1 MATDLSATIGQAAL
15 GNADFI
21 ALHARSRPASP
32 ALVDAESRRNL
43 TYAQLD
49 RAIASAVTVLLGLGA
64 AEGSRVAI
72 LSRNRFEILILHF
85 ACARVGA
92 ILVPLN
98 WRLSPVELESILLD
112 CAPDVLVSDGVA
124 AAEVPAGCTAVDLET
139 LSMLIRDAEEA
150 PGRHSDPDLP
160 SLMLYTSGTSGWPK
174 GAMLSER
181 NLLATALNFTVLGQ
195 VTPNSVFLAD
205 APMFHVIGLVTNFR
219 PALLMGG
226 TVVVSSGFD
235 PLTTLARLA
244 DEELLISH
252 YFCVPQMADMLRAS
266 PAFDP
271 KGLRS
276 LVAIFTGGAPHPAAS
291 IRQWLD
297 DGITIAD
304 GYGMT
309 EAGTVLGM
317 PLDREVIARK
327 AGSAGLLPPTIRHR
341 IVDEQDRPCA
351 PGEVGE
357 LLLSGDNITGGYWN
371 RPEETAKAFTDDGF
385 FRTGDLVRSDQDG
398 FFYLVD
404 RKKDM
409 FISGGENVYPAE
421 VEAALREHPDI
432 AEACVVGMPDAQWG
446 EVGHAVLVLRPGASM
461 DEGAI
466 RAHCEQRLA
475 RYKLPKK
482 ILALDQLP
490 RTGSGKVIKS
500 ELQKRL
506 LEES

>member
-1 MATDLSATIGQAAL
+1 MATDFAEATGQ
-15 GNADFI
+15 GPGRNADFI
-21 ALHARSRPASP
+21 ALHARSRPAFP
-32 ALVDAESRRNL
+32 ALVDAESRRSL
-43 TYAQLD
+43 TYAELD
-49 RAIASAVTVLLGLGA
+49 RAIASAVTVLVGLGA
-64 AEGSRVAI
+64 TEGSRVAT
-72 LSRNRFEILILHF
+72 LSRNRPEILILHF
-85 ACARVGA
+85 ACARMGA

-98 WRLSPVELESILLD
+98 WRLSRVELEAILLD

-124 AAEVPAGCTAVDLET
+124 AAEAPSGCVALDLET
-139 LSMLIRDAEEA
+139 LSSLFREA
-150 PGRHSDPDLP
+150 APAPSGFSDPDLP
-160 SLMLYTSGTSGWPK
+160 SLMLYTSGTSGRPK
-174 GAMLSER
+174 GVMLSER
-181 NLLATALNFTVLGQ
+181 NLLATAVNFTVLGQ
-195 VTPNSVFLAD
+195 VTANSVFLAD

-219 PALLMGG
+219 PALLMGA
-226 TVVVSSGFD
+226 TVVVSPGFD
-235 PLTTLARLA
+235 PATTLERLA
-244 DEELLISH
+244 DEQLSISH
-252 YFCVPQMADMLRAS
+252 YFCVPQMADMLRAT
-266 PAFDP
+266 PAYDP
-271 KGLRS
+271 KRLGS
-276 LVAIFTGGAPHPAAS
+276 LAAIFTGGAPHPAVS

-317 PLDREVIARK
+317 PLDRDVIARK
-327 AGSAGLLPPTIRHR
+327 AGSAGLMPPTIRHR
-341 IVDEQDRPCA
+341 IVDEEDRPCA

-357 LLLSGDNITGGYWN
+357 LLLSGDNITSGYWN
-371 RPEETAKAFTDDGF
+371 RREETAKAFTDDGF
-385 FRTGDLVRSDQDG
+385 FRTGDLVRSDGEG

-432 AEACVVGMPDAQWG
+432 VEACVVGMPDAQWG

-461 DEGAI
+461 DEKAI

-482 ILALDQLP
+482 ILALDQLT
-490 RTGSGKVIKS
+490 RTGSGKVVKS
-500 ELQKRL
+500 ELKKRL